1 MEKSEMYIISGN
13 YFTARYISMITTELQ
28 KSESSCY
35 INYDGN
41 PVSLKSTAELSQ
53 LCEIVP
59 GKKVKISCYHSDY
72 RTAYNDLE
80 KVRKLIEHDFTAAI
94 ESD

>member
-59 GKKVKISCYHSDY
+59 GKK
-72 RTAYNDLE
+72 
-80 KVRKLIEHDFTAAI
+80 
-94 ESD
+94 